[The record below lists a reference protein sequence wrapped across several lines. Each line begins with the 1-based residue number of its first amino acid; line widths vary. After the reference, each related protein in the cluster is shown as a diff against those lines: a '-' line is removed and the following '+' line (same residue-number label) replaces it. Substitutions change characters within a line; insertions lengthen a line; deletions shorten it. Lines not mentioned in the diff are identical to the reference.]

1 MTASVISQK
10 EPKAGTFE
18 NFVRKKNLE
27 ITILLDLNS
36 KKVNN
41 ASFQSIQNTKSLQDT
56 HRFCTEKVK

>member
-41 ASFQSIQNTKSLQDT
+41 ARLPVYSK
-56 HRFCTEKVK
+56 HKVTTRYP